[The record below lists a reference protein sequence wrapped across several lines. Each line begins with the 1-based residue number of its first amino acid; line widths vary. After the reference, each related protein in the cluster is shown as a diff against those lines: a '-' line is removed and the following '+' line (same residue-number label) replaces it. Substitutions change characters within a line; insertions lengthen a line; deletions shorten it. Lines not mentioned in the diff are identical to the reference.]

1 MLTDTKAR
9 TARATG
15 KPRKL
20 TDRDGLYLFIT
31 TKGAKSWRYDYRV
44 AGSRE
49 TLTIGR
55 YPDVPLTEARNG
67 KRKPGFISLADARAM
82 VAQGDSPAK
91 AKQAN
96 KAQMTLARA
105 NTVQALAEKWYATRA
120 SARSAS
126 WRDLSRRWL
135 DQDIYPALGSKPI
148 QEVTADDVERL
159 VRKVAEKRGANSA
172 YAMRLTFASVYK
184 SLPRALGLGN
194 PARDVAGV
202 IELPKA
208 KPKGRA
214 LSAKEIP
221 AFLGAADRYPGRP
234 QTKLAIRL
242 LMLTFPRKREL
253 IEATWDEVD
262 LERGEWVIPAE
273 RMKMDKPHIVPL
285 SRQAAECFEKLKPLA
300 FGSDYV
306 FPNLGNPKKPM
317 GASTLNKVFD
327 EIGWG
332 GKFTPHGV
340 RATASTWLN
349 TQGKW
354 PGDAIERQLAHTE
367 RDLVRAA
374 YNHADH
380 MEQRIAMMQAWS
392 EYIDGLCS
400 GKIVAGNFGRAA

>member
-31 TKGAKSWRYDYRV
+31 PNGAKSWRYDYRL
-44 AGSRE
+44 AGARE

-55 YPDVPLTEARNG
+55 YPDTPLTKARD
-67 KRKPGFISLADARAM
+67 KLAKAREL
-82 VAQGDSPAK
+82 VAQGVSPAK
-91 AKQAN
+91 AKQAD
-96 KAQMTLARA
+96 KAQKKLARA
-105 NTVQALAEKWYATRA
+105 NTVQALAEKWYTTRA
-120 SARSAS
+120 PARSAS
-126 WRDLSRRWL
+126 WRDLARRWL
-135 DQDIYPALGSKPI
+135 DKDIYPALGSKPI
-148 QEVTADDVERL
+148 QEVTTDDVERL
-159 VRKVAEKRGANSA
+159 VRRVAEKRGAKSA
-172 YAMRLTFASVYK
+172 YAMRLTLASVYK

-202 IELPKA
+202 IELPTPKR
-208 KPKGRA
+208 KGRA

-221 AFLGAADRYPGRP
+221 AFLDAADRYPGRP

-253 IEATWDEVD
+253 IEATWSEID

-285 SRQAAECFEKLKPLA
+285 SRQAAECFEKLQPLA

-317 GASTLNKVFD
+317 GASTLNKVFG

-349 TQGKW
+349 AQGW
-354 PGDAIERQLAHTE
+354 PADAIERQLAHTE

-380 MEQRIAMMQAWS
+380 MGERIKMMQAWGD
-392 EYIDGLCS
+392 YIDGLCS
-400 GKIVAGNFGRAA
+400 GKIVAANFGREAAA